1 MTMMG
6 QSSDGT
12 SPVTP
17 PTGPIGQVE
26 MERTGSRITTFSDM
40 TIPPTPP
47 STTSKETFNLP
58 SVSRS
63 VSRTSGPAVASG
75 GISTNFATCLSGN
88 QLFQGQEPKSSI
100 SSMTYLRVRGS
111 SGKRGSN
118 DSEASSTMTGTSSGH
133 GASSATPRSSFQTDL
148 TDLSTPRSSFQFTDT
163 QQMSSKAGVVITSS
177 RQASRRSSTASAASA
192 FAVATAACSNPP
204 DNIHALLQSR
214 ERAAQIAAADSGG
227 SVSCPQSRG
236 TSRLSSAT
244 GADLKIPLRGGM
256 LYKRESMINTAATMR
271 VLNVLR
277 HWISKHSQDFE
288 HDPKLMQM
296 TKEFLEELVS
306 NTNLL
311 PAEHKA
317 ASQLLQMITKECEE
331 ERIDLDLLL
340 SPPSVASRETVE
352 SLSALEIAEGLTYLD
367 HKIFVAI
374 QSVEFLGQAWM
385 KGDKL
390 KKAPNIVHHSK
401 RFNEVTH
408 MVASEV
414 LRFHESNKRVTVI
427 EKWVAVADIC
437 RCLHNFNGVLQI
449 CSALGTPALFRLK
462 KTWEKVCK
470 TVSSSLIFSSFSL
483 TPSIFFFHF
492 FSFSSCFTSSCSDNL
507 SSILLPFWFL
517 SSFVFQF
524 FPGQKFF
531 FWAKYSFFPSSRT
544 SEYISIT
551 LFEKNT
557 SFEWTVS

>member
-1 MTMMG
+1 MMTMMG
-6 QSSDGT
+6 QSNDG
-12 SPVTP
+12 SSPPVTP
-17 PTGPIGQVE
+17 PSGPIGQAETE

-47 STTSKETFNLP
+47 SATSKDTFNLP

-75 GISTNFATCLSGN
+75 GGSISTNFATCSSGN

-118 DSEASSTMTGTSSGH
+118 DSEASSTITGTSSGH
-133 GASSATPRSSFQTDL
+133 GGSSATPRSSFQTDL

-214 ERAAQIAAADSGG
+214 ERAAQVAAADSAV

-340 SPPSVASRETVE
+340 SPPSVPSRETIE

-470 TVSSSLIFSSFSL
+470 TVSSCLIIFLLFLSLLFVPLFILFLSVFLLFSF
-483 TPSIFFFHF
+483 TF
-492 FSFSSCFTSSCSDNL
+492 FSHSLLLFQKSPYSENL

-517 SSFVFQF
+517 SSFVPQF
-524 FPGQKFF
+524 FPGQK
-531 FWAKYSFFPSSRT
+531 SFLS
-544 SEYISIT
+544 
-551 LFEKNT
+551 
-557 SFEWTVS
+557 